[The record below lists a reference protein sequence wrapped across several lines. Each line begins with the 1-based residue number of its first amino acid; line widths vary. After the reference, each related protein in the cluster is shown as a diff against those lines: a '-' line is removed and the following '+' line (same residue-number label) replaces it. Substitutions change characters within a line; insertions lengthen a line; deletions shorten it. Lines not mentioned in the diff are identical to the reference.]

1 MGCIKFTLVKLITSC
16 YVLFCFLCFL
26 LSAQNI
32 QAEELNAAF
41 NDTVQSSDVFTADS
55 IAVDS
60 SSDSSYIHSIVE
72 NTATERTKSETE
84 VPEVKKHKYSVLNV
98 FLSKD
103 KIANLKKN
111 LITYGNNHFPRN
123 VRSFYFSVV
132 ESSFEYS
139 IIFLFVTL
147 ILFFI
152 VNIGFVFIILNYT
165 IKRKTHKEKFEKVY
179 RKMYEEVLLSYLFGS
194 IDWETA
200 FLKLRH
206 RNKREN
212 RKILISVLM
221 NFNTNFKGE
230 FESLIPEIYTRL
242 GLQNDSL
249 KLARSVYNH
258 KKVAG
263 IMELTHLYPD
273 GAKGMIN
280 DLINDPSDYV
290 RAEAQT
296 AYVKLNSESPFN
308 FFYLLQQ
315 PFAMW
320 TQLSVFNL
328 IRIHQLQ
335 VPSFA
340 QFLNI
345 RHPNIRDFSL
355 RMITYFQQ
363 LENVPDI
370 LKMVDSK
377 LDKTRFLTYK
387 AINDLRLYDS
397 RGLIKDRFENE
408 NEKNKLEIIKAL
420 RNIGTEDDFK
430 FLEDVMISG
439 TMSLKTE
446 ACRSMYFMSQKGRD
460 RLFEINSQPSEELEL
475 LIAHVTDPRN

>member
-1 MGCIKFTLVKLITSC
+1 MGCIKFTPVKLITNC

-26 LSAQNI
+26 LSVHNSK
-32 QAEELNAAF
+32 AEELVTF
-41 NDTVQSSDVFTADS
+41 SRDTVRESQLALIDSTPATQNNNAVFTSNPLPREPEEIKPSSDLPTEKTHRNSILGVFFTQ
-55 IAVDS
+55 
-60 SSDSSYIHSIVE
+60 
-72 NTATERTKSETE
+72 
-84 VPEVKKHKYSVLNV
+84 
-98 FLSKD
+98 D
-103 KIANLKKN
+103 KIASIKKN

-123 VRSFYFSVV
+123 VRSSYISVI
-132 ESSFEYS
+132 ENAFEYS
-139 IIFLFVTL
+139 IVFLFVLL
-147 ILFFI
+147 ILVFI
-152 VNIGFVFIILNYT
+152 ANIAFVFLILNYT
-165 IKRKTHKEKFEKVY
+165 IKRKSYNEKFEKVY

-200 FLKLRH
+200 FLKLRK
-206 RNKREN
+206 RNKRKN
-212 RKILISVLM
+212 RRILTSVLM

-242 GLQNDSL
+242 GLQHDSL
-249 KLARSVYNH
+249 KLTRSIYNH

-263 IMELTHLYPD
+263 IIELTHLYPE
-273 GAKGMIN
+273 GAREIIN
-280 DLINDPSDYV
+280 ELINDPSDYV

-296 AYVKLNSESPFN
+296 AYVKLNPETPFS
-308 FFYLLQQ
+308 FFHQLER

-328 IRIHQLQ
+328 IRVHQLP

-345 RHPNIRDFSL
+345 RHPNIRNFSL

-370 LKMVDSK
+370 LKMVDNK

-397 RGLIKDRFENE
+397 RDLIKSRFKNE
-408 NEKNKLEIIKAL
+408 TGKNKLEIVKAL
-420 RNIGTEDDFK
+420 KNIGTEDDFE
-430 FLEDVMISG
+430 FLENVMISEN
-439 TMSLKTE
+439 MSLKTE
-446 ACRSMYFMSQKGRD
+446 ACRSMYFMSSKGRE
-460 RLFEINSQPSEELEL
+460 RLLEINSQPSEELEL

>member
-1 MGCIKFTLVKLITSC
+1 MGCIKFTPVKLITNC
-16 YVLFCFLCFL
+16 YVLFSFCCFL
-26 LSAQNI
+26 LTVQNG
-32 QAEELNAAF
+32 QAEELGTLP
-41 NDTVQSSDVFTADS
+41 NDTAQENQISAFA
-55 IAVDS
+55 
-60 SSDSSYIHSIVE
+60 SIVNTQNTNSSNIDSTIE
-72 NTATERTKSETE
+72 NTETVNANTNNDFNE
-84 VPEVKKHKYSVLNV
+84 IKNHRNSVLGV
-98 FLSKD
+98 FLTKD
-103 KIANLKKN
+103 EIAGFKKK
-111 LITYGNNHFPRN
+111 LISYGNNHLPRN
-123 VRSFYFSVV
+123 IRSFYIAVI
-132 ESSFEYS
+132 ENSFEYS

-152 VNIGFVFIILNYT
+152 VNIGIVFIILNYT
-165 IKRKTHKEKFEKVY
+165 IRKKTYKEKFENVY

-200 FLKLRH
+200 FLKLRN

-212 RKILISVLM
+212 RRILTSVLM

-280 DLINDPSDYV
+280 NLINDPSDYV

-296 AYVKLNSESPFN
+296 AYVKLNSETPFN

-328 IRIHQLQ
+328 IRIHQLP

-340 QFLNI
+340 QFLTI
-345 RHPNIRDFSL
+345 RHPNIRNFSL

-370 LKMVDSK
+370 LKMVDNK
-377 LDKTRFLTYK
+377 LDRTRFLTYK

-397 RGLIKDRFENE
+397 RELIKSRFGNE
-408 NEKNKLEIIKAL
+408 NEKNKLEILKAL
-420 RNIGTEDDFK
+420 RNIGTEDDFE
-430 FLEDVMISG
+430 FLEDVMISE
-439 TMSLKTE
+439 TMSLRTE

-460 RLFEINSQPSEELEL
+460 RLFEINSQSSEELEL